1 MSTKMVNG
9 ILFIVG
15 AIAPIVVYLG
25 LGPDGGDI
33 IDRATAEKIVFW
45 IMLSLPIAY
54 MMTADTMSGGSG
66 HGYAKAGLL
75 ILIISYTAGSI
86 SDAIAANSQMGDLGA
101 GMVSTF
107 WPAMMMGF
115 GITGMGYYVQKT
127 FPTWL
132 SGLMMLLGVYGFVF
146 LGIIGV
152 EEDSILE
159 LPLWLGFTITNVAL
173 GILTIRKKNYK

>member
-1 MSTKMVNG
+1 
-9 ILFIVG
+9 
-15 AIAPIVVYLG
+15 
-25 LGPDGGDI
+25 
-33 IDRATAEKIVFW
+33 
-45 IMLSLPIAY
+45 
-54 MMTADTMSGGSG
+54 
-66 HGYAKAGLL
+66 
-75 ILIISYTAGSI
+75 
-86 SDAIAANSQMGDLGA
+86 
-101 GMVSTF
+101 MVSTF

>member
-1 MSTKMVNG
+1 
-9 ILFIVG
+9 
-15 AIAPIVVYLG
+15 
-25 LGPDGGDI
+25 
-33 IDRATAEKIVFW
+33 
-45 IMLSLPIAY
+45 
-54 MMTADTMSGGSG
+54 
-66 HGYAKAGLL
+66 
-75 ILIISYTAGSI
+75 
-86 SDAIAANSQMGDLGA
+86 
-101 GMVSTF
+101 
-107 WPAMMMGF
+107 MMGF